1 MSFSQAN
8 NHFAVHLHQ
17 VLSKEKENVFF
28 SPFSISTAMAM
39 LLCAAGGQTA
49 AELRRVLGHELA
61 GIRKD
66 DVAHAFE
73 QHLSNMLQHN
83 DAYTVSF
90 ANSML
95 SQKGFEIKDEYKQ
108 MLFKCFKTLLL
119 EVDFEN
125 EIKMVI
131 DQINE
136 WVKQKTNNMIPNFVK
151 SLNPSTEL
159 VLLNA
164 VYFKGT
170 WVHQFEKRRTSPQTF
185 YNNGIK
191 SHAKKVEMMH
201 LNDDEDF
208 PFYENRTFQVL
219 QLPYIGDE
227 VAMMIILP
235 REKDGIDSVEASLSS
250 SFVEDFKEKLKMME
264 VKIALPR
271 FKLEYSKS
279 LVSCLKQLGVNLIF
293 LSGADL
299 SNLTDSSGLC
309 VTEIL
314 HKTVL
319 NVNEA
324 GTEAAAATMVEMSRS
339 PPSRKPEFIVD
350 HPFMVVIYNTKND
363 LILFMGRINEL

>member
-1 MSFSQAN
+1 MSFNQAN
-8 NHFAVHLHQ
+8 NHLAVHLHR

-28 SPFSISTAMAM
+28 SPFSISVAMSM
-39 LLCAAGGQTA
+39 LLCATEGQTA
-49 AELRRVLGHELA
+49 AEIRGALGHDHA
-61 GIRKD
+61 GIKKD
-66 DVAHAFE
+66 DVASICE
-73 QHLSNMLQHN
+73 QQISNILQH
-83 DAYTVSF
+83 DDSYTLSC

-108 MLFKCFKTLLL
+108 ILSKCFKALML
-119 EVDFEN
+119 EVDFAN

-131 DQINE
+131 NQINE

-151 SLNPSTEL
+151 SLNPSSEL

-170 WVHQFEKRRTSPQTF
+170 WIHQFEKNRTIPRKF

-191 SHAKKVEMMH
+191 NNAKKVETMH
-201 LNDDEDF
+201 LNDDDDF
-208 PFYENRTFQVL
+208 PFYENKTLQVL

-227 VAMMIILP
+227 VAMMILLP

-250 SFVEDFKEKLKMME
+250 SFVQEFKEKLKMME

-271 FKLEYSKS
+271 FRLEYSKS
-279 LVSCLKQLGVNLIF
+279 LVSCFQELGVNLIF
-293 LSGADL
+293 LPGAELTHL
-299 SNLTDSSGLC
+299 SDSSGLF

-324 GTEAAAATMVEMSRS
+324 GTEAAAVTMVEMSRS
-339 PPSRKPEFIVD
+339 APVRKPEFIVD
-350 HPFMVVIYNTKND
+350 HPFMLVIYNTKND